1 MHGSSPAGVINGR
14 IAQQYQFRGEPW
26 LCVLSQYV
34 PEINVGNINQ
44 CVVCGGELVD
54 ACDLGS

>member
-1 MHGSSPAGVINGR
+1 MAWVGKAGSIPEEIHPATNGSPLGNAI
-14 IAQQYQFRGEPW
+14 IAVKALRTDPDNW
-26 LCVLSQYV
+26 
-34 PEINVGNINQ
+34 